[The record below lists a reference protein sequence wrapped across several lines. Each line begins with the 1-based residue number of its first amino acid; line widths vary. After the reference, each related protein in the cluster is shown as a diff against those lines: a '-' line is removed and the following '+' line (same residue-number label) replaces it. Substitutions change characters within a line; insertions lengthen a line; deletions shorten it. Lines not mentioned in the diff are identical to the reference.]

1 MLTAFSLDEADVF
14 DVLPSQPPSDGF
26 MYSSR
31 MSLNSLDNIIE
42 PPDMFNVDNTV
53 SGDNYTEL
61 GSSSG
66 MEPRS
71 KLEPLSSSPSGVG
84 TNPSKQSSST
94 GLKKP
99 VPKVRSKIASQPAV
113 R

>member
-1 MLTAFSLDEADVF
+1 MLTVFPLDEADVF
-14 DVLPSQPPSDGF
+14 DVLPARPPSDGF

-53 SGDNYTEL
+53 PSDRYPEL

-66 MEPRS
+66 MEPQ
-71 KLEPLSSSPSGVG
+71 V
-84 TNPSKQSSST
+84 Q
-94 GLKKP
+94 GLTQ
-99 VPKVRSKIASQPAV
+99 ASRAQLQG
-113 R
+113 